1 MLLNT
6 IAVVSGLFWIFGAIY
21 LTYEWIKKG
30 ERMDGLL
37 AGMGLLWLTFIV
49 TLIYIWA
56 KG

>member
-1 MLLNT
+1 M
-6 IAVVSGLFWIFGAIY
+6 IEAFAVISGLFWIFGAIY

-30 ERMDGLL
+30 EQMDGLL

-56 KG
+56 RSE